1 MQNKINMIKAASV
14 GLGWWSDELAKSIQ
28 GKSNKI
34 RVVSCYSKSKKKR
47 IDFSKRYKTNYTDSY
62 NSIVK
67 NPNIDALIL
76 TTPHSLHAKHAI
88 QALRNGKHVFIEKP
102 MATKYLDAKKMY
114 LTAKKY
120 KKILS
125 VGHNRRYSS
134 VSDFINNLNHQKKI
148 GKILHIDSNFSASG
162 ALNYKKK
169 FWRASR
175 KESPGGAIAGLGI
188 HMIDLMCFFGGQVKS
203 VQSLVKKY
211 AVKVNIDDTTSALFE
226 FNKNCT
232 GNLTTIFACPY
243 TTTFNVF
250 GTNMNIFSDVDK
262 NKIKIVNK
270 NGKVQKI
277 NLENKNTLFL
287 ELQEFAESCKNK
299 KNYRIKN
306 SEAAHNVKVME
317 AIVKSSKINKK
328 VFIS

>member
-1 MQNKINMIKAASV
+1 MIKAASV

-28 GKSNKI
+28 GKSKKI
-34 RVVSCYSKSKKKR
+34 KIISCYSKSKKKR
-47 IDFSKRYKTNYTDSY
+47 IDFSKKYKTHYHDSFKAILKDPQI
-62 NSIVK
+62 NAI
-67 NPNIDALIL
+67 IL

-88 QALRNGKHVFIEKP
+88 QALRHGKHVFVEKP

-114 LTAKKY
+114 LTAKKN

-134 VSDFINNLNHQKKI
+134 VSDFINNLNCQKKI
-148 GKILHIDSNFSASG
+148 GKILHIDSNFSAPG

-169 FWRASR
+169 FWRANR

>member
-1 MQNKINMIKAASV
+1 MIKVASV

-34 RVVSCYSKSKKKR
+34 KIVSCYSNNKKKR
-47 IDFSKRYKTNYTDSY
+47 IDFSKKYKTHHHDSFKAILKDPKI
-62 NSIVK
+62 NAV
-67 NPNIDALIL
+67 IL

-88 QALRNGKHVFIEKP
+88 QALRHGKHVFVEKP
-102 MATKYLDAKKMY
+102 MATKYLDAKSMY
-114 LTAKKY
+114 LAAKKY

-134 VSDFINNLNHQKKI
+134 VSDFINNLNCQKKI
-148 GKILHIDSNFSASG
+148 GKILHIESNFSASG

-169 FWRASR
+169 FWRANR

-211 AVKVNIDDTTSALFE
+211 VVKVNIDDTTSALFE

-250 GTNMNIFSDVDK
+250 GTNMNIFSDIDK

-270 NGKVQKI
+270 NGKIQKL
-277 NLENKNTLFL
+277 NLVNKNTLFL
-287 ELQEFAESCKNK
+287 ELQEFADSCNK
-299 KNYRIKN
+299 KKKYRIKN

-317 AIVKSSKINKK
+317 AIVKSSKKNKK

>member
-1 MQNKINMIKAASV
+1 MIKAASV

-28 GKSNKI
+28 GKSKEI
-34 RVVSCYSKSKKKR
+34 RIVSCYSRSKKKR
-47 IDFSKRYKTNYTDSY
+47 IDFSKKYKTIYHDSFKA
-62 NSIVK
+62 ILK
-67 NPNIDALIL
+67 DPKIDAVIL

-88 QALRNGKHVFIEKP
+88 MALRHKKHVFVEKP

-114 LTAKKY
+114 LNAKKY

-134 VSDFINNLNHQKKI
+134 VSDYINNLIRQKKI

-169 FWRASR
+169 FWRANR

-226 FNKNCT
+226 FTKNCT

-243 TTTFNVF
+243 TTTFNLF

-277 NLENKNTLFL
+277 NLKNKNTLFL
-287 ELQEFAESCKNK
+287 ELQEFAKNCKNK
-299 KNYRIKN
+299 KNYKIKN
-306 SEAAHNVKVME
+306 SEAAHNVKIME

-328 VFIS
+328 IFLS

>member
-1 MQNKINMIKAASV
+1 MIKAASI

-34 RVVSCYSKSKKKR
+34 KIISCYSKRKKKR
-47 IDFSKRYKTNYTDSY
+47 IDFSKKYKTNYHDSY
-62 NSIVK
+62 NSII
-67 NPNIDALIL
+67 NDPNIDAVIL

-88 QALRNGKHVFIEKP
+88 QALQNKKHVFVEKP
-102 MATKYLDAKKMY
+102 MATKYLDAKKMH

-120 KKILS
+120 NKVLS
-125 VGHNRRYSS
+125 VGHNRRFSS
-134 VSDFINNLNHQKKI
+134 VYDFINKLNIQKKI
-148 GKILHIDSNFSASG
+148 GKILHIDANFSASG

-169 FWRASR
+169 FWRANR

-188 HMIDLMCFFGGQVKS
+188 HMIDLMCYFGGKVKS

-211 AVKVNIDDTTSALFE
+211 AVKVNMDDTTSALFE
-226 FNKNCT
+226 LKKNCT

-243 TTTFNVF
+243 TTTFNIF

-270 NGKVQKI
+270 NGKIQ
-277 NLENKNTLFL
+277 NLNLSNKDTLFL
-287 ELQEFAESCKNK
+287 ELQEFADSCKNK
-299 KNYRIKN
+299 KKYRIKN
-306 SEAAHNVKVME
+306 SEAAHSVKIME
-317 AIVKSSKINKK
+317 AIVKSSKQNKK
-328 VFIS
+328 IYL